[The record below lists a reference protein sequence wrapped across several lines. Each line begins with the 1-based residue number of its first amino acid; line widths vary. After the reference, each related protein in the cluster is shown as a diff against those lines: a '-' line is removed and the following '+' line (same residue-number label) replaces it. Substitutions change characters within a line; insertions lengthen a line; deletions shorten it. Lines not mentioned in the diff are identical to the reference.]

1 MSVKYI
7 SKYFL
12 AAAAALLAF
21 TSCKK
26 DKEVSTVVTPV
37 DNFFAP
43 QDSQYI
49 KLQPTTAATV
59 TFEWAQSLAADG
71 GLVQY
76 ELLFDKDGGDF
87 THPVYAIA
95 SDNNG
100 LYNKATLSHKDLNK
114 IAALAGIQSLGVG
127 KLHWAVLAT
136 KGVNGQKSKITRT
149 LVVERPAGF
158 ADIPTDVYLT
168 GSASEAGTD
177 LTKAI
182 RLKALSTGG
191 EFEIYTSLKP
201 GTYHFVDKTSG
212 TPNTYAI
219 QGGQISSADEITV
232 GGTDTKVYRI
242 KLDFNNAAATVT
254 EIKALG
260 LWYAV
265 DNNVRF
271 PLTYAG
277 NGAWKLVNTEID
289 FVQESYGG
297 EERYKFRLTT
307 NDGTNDNFEWF
318 GSSNSDNQRPTDASP
333 AAYWYMFPIGGNDQ
347 WNYCFKFNGNVDKQK
362 CDINVYFSPDK
373 ANYTHEVI
381 INK

>member
-1 MSVKYI
+1 MSIKYI
-7 SKYFL
+7 SRYFL
-12 AAAAALLAF
+12 TAAAALLAF

-87 THPVYAIA
+87 SHPVYEIA

-136 KGVNGQKSKITRT
+136 KGVNGQLSKITRT

-158 ADIPTDVYLT
+158 ADIPTDVYIT
-168 GSASEAGTD
+168 GSATEAGSD
-177 LTKAI
+177 LSKAI
-182 RLKALSTGG
+182 RMKALATGG

-201 GTYHFVDKTSG
+201 GTYHFVDKTTG

-219 QGGQISSADEITV
+219 QGGQISSANEITV

-254 EIKALG
+254 EIKSLG

-277 NGAWKLVNTEID
+277 NGTWKLVNTEID
-289 FVQESYGG
+289 FVQQSYGG
-297 EERYKFRLTT
+297 EERYKFRLSV
-307 NDGTNDNFEWF
+307 NDGTNDSFEWF
-318 GSSNSDNQRPTDASP
+318 GSSNSDNQRPTDGSP
-333 AAYWYMFPIGGNDQ
+333 AAYWYMFPISGNDQ